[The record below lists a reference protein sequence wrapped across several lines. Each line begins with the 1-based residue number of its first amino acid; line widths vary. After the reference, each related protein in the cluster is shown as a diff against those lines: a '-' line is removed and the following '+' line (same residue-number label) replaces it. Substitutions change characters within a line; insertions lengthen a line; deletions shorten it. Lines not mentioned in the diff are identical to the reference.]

1 MTDTQQAIAW
11 FKDRAKNTPM
21 AGARSMFQAALEA
34 LEEKAERGNRS
45 PAPDLAAV
53 TRCKDCILRSTPA
66 CVLDGL
72 YYKINKD
79 HDFCSYGRKE

>member
-21 AGARSMFQAALEA
+21 AGARAMFQAALEA
-34 LEEKAERGNRS
+34 LEEKAERESGSHVLDR
-45 PAPDLAAV
+45 APV
-53 TRCKDCILRSTPA
+53 IRCKDCVLRSSAA

-72 YYKINKD
+72 YFKINKD

>member
-1 MTDTQQAIAW
+1 MTDTHQAIAW

-21 AGARSMFQAALEA
+21 AGARLMFQMALEA
-34 LEEKAERGNRS
+34 LEEKEERESHS
-45 PAPDLAAV
+45 PARDLAPV
-53 TRCKDCILRSTPA
+53 IRCKDCVLRSTPA

-72 YYKINKD
+72 YFKINKD

>member
-11 FKDRAKNTPM
+11 FKERAKNTPM
-21 AGARSMFQAALEA
+21 AGARHMFQAALAA
-34 LEEKAERGNRS
+34 LEEKAARESHS
-45 PAPDLAAV
+45 PTLDLVAV
-53 TRCKDCILRSTPA
+53 TRCRDCTLRGTAA

>member
-1 MTDTQQAIAW
+1 MTDTQQAIVW
-11 FKDRAKNTPM
+11 FTDRAKNTPM
-21 AGARSMFQAALEA
+21 AGARAMFQAALDA
-34 LEEKAERGNRS
+34 LKEKAERES
-45 PAPDLAAV
+45 HSSALDLAPV
-53 TRCKDCILRSTPA
+53 IRCKDCILRGTAA

>member
-1 MTDTQQAIAW
+1 MSDTQQAIAW
-11 FKDRAKNTPM
+11 FKGRAKNTPM

-34 LEEKAERGNRS
+34 REEKAERETGS
-45 PAPDLAAV
+45 PALDLAPV
-53 TRCKDCILRSTPA
+53 TRCKDCILRGTAA

>member
-21 AGARSMFQAALEA
+21 AGARHMFQAALEA
-34 LEEKAERGNRS
+34 LEEKEERESHS
-45 PAPDLAAV
+45 PAPDLAPV
-53 TRCKDCILRSTPA
+53 IRCKDCVLRSTPA

-72 YYKINKD
+72 YFKINKD